1 MAGDLPA
8 ATEIQKLARYYDDL
22 LGEIGLEVR
31 LDGDAIVG
39 HAGPFGVF
47 IALRHSAQVERESG
61 GFGRYLQSQNN
72 QPYYGMMNSGQRN
85 AREDFEKQLR
95 EKLSDTFDI
104 RAITFAD
111 DKVQSRG
118 CGRPGWRE
126 TPLAYVLLKAKDG
139 AVDRLPSFHFDLDFQ
154 DQRGQVVLPVESSI
168 VLLDARPDRAPARPV
183 TEVAVTQ
190 ILDDR
195 EAAAGKL
202 TLDIR
207 ATGRG
212 LVPELKELLDV
223 GLPGFVIAKTNDSG
237 ANLAKLDT
245 EGDDLAALTE
255 RSWVINLEPAGR
267 GKPPAGF
274 RFPESRS
281 KDFTISYKRYADA
294 DLVQVKPEVA
304 LAGLRLRPDLTWI
317 WVLSALVVAGVGA
330 LVILRRRQITQ
341 QVVTAEAPYT
351 LPDPVTPFAALK
363 LLRRIEADPNVGLRD
378 ARRGELVQTIRDL
391 ERGYFAPPSNGS
403 PNGDL
408 TALLQSWLPKQR
420 DLPTSTALTGSQG

>member
-1 MAGDLPA
+1 
-8 ATEIQKLARYYDDL
+8 
-22 LGEIGLEVR
+22 
-31 LDGDAIVG
+31 
-39 HAGPFGVF
+39 
-47 IALRHSAQVERESG
+47 
-61 GFGRYLQSQNN
+61 
-72 QPYYGMMNSGQRN
+72 MNSGQRN

-95 EKLSDTFDI
+95 EKLTDAFDI

-139 AVDRLPSFHFDLDFQ
+139 AVDRLPSFHFDLDFF
-154 DQRGQVVLPVESSI
+154 DQRGQVILPVESSI

-183 TEVAVTQ
+183 TKLAITQ

-212 LVPELKELLDV
+212 LVPELKEILEA
-223 GLPGFVIAKTNDSG
+223 GFPGFVIVKTNDSG
-237 ANLAKLDT
+237 SNLAKLDT
-245 EGDDLAALTE
+245 ESDDLAALTE
-255 RSWVINLEPAGR
+255 RSWVFNLEPAGH
-267 GKPPAGF
+267 GKPPALF
-274 RFPESRS
+274 EFPKARS
-281 KDFTISYKRYADA
+281 KDFEITFKRYADA

-304 LAGLRLRPDLTWI
+304 VAGLRLRPDLTWV
-317 WVLSALVVAGVGA
+317 WFLSIFVVAIGGA
-330 LVILRRRQITQ
+330 SLYLRRRLIAHP
-341 QVVTAEAPYT
+341 VLAAEVSYI

-363 LLRRIEADPNVGLRD
+363 LLRRIEADPAIAMPD
-378 ARRGELVQTIRDL
+378 ARRGELVKTIRDL

-408 TALLQSWLPKQR
+408 TSLLQSWMPKQR
-420 DLPTSTALTGSQG
+420 ELTESSAKEY

>member
-1 MAGDLPA
+1 
-8 ATEIQKLARYYDDL
+8 
-22 LGEIGLEVR
+22 
-31 LDGDAIVG
+31 
-39 HAGPFGVF
+39 
-47 IALRHSAQVERESG
+47 
-61 GFGRYLQSQNN
+61 
-72 QPYYGMMNSGQRN
+72 
-85 AREDFEKQLR
+85 
-95 EKLSDTFDI
+95 
-104 RAITFAD
+104 
-111 DKVQSRG
+111 
-118 CGRPGWRE
+118 
-126 TPLAYVLLKAKDG
+126 VLLKAKDG

-183 TEVAVTQ
+183 VKVAITQ

-223 GLPGFVIAKTNDSG
+223 GLTGFATTKTNDSG
-237 ANLAKLDT
+237 ANLTKLDT
-245 EGDDLAALTE
+245 ESDDLAALTE
-255 RSWVINLEPAGR
+255 RSWVFNLEPAGH
-267 GKPPAGF
+267 GKPPALF
-274 RFPESRS
+274 QFPKARS
-281 KDFTISYKRYADA
+281 KDLEITYKRYADA

-304 LAGLRLRPDLTWI
+304 VAGLRLRPNLTWV
-317 WVLSALVVAGVGA
+317 WVVSIIVVAGGGS
-330 LVILRRRQITQ
+330 LVILRRRQIARP
-341 QVVTAEAPYT
+341 VVTAEMSYT

-363 LLRRIEADPNVGLRD
+363 LLRRIEADPKVSLRD

-408 TALLQSWLPKQR
+408 TTLLQSWLPKQR
-420 DLPTSTALTGSQG
+420 DLPVSSARTGSRS